1 MTETSERFRRVA
13 AAFTERVDAVPADG
27 WDRPSPGPDWT
38 AKDIVFHLSQTAAT
52 FLGRVGVE
60 LPAAATQT
68 DDPVAAWTAARD
80 TVQTTLDDP
89 AIATREYDSPMGKTT
104 FEKSIGMYGV
114 GDVLV
119 HTWDLARAVGLD
131 EHLDPD
137 EAQRLFTLL
146 EPNDEMM
153 RKGTSFGPKVEVPD
167 DADPQT
173 KLLAFTG
180 RHP

>member
-1 MTETSERFRRVA
+1 MTETSDRFRRVA
-13 AAFTERVDAVPADG
+13 SAFTDRLNAVPAEG
-27 WDRPSPGPDWT
+27 WDRQSPCADWKT
-38 AKDIVFHLSQTAAT
+38 KDVVFHLSQTAGM
-52 FLGRVGVE
+52 FLGRADVE

-80 TVQTTLDDP
+80 TVQTALDDP
-89 AIATREYDSPMGKTT
+89 AVASREYDGPMGKTT
-104 FEKSIGMYGV
+104 FETSIGMFGV

-131 EHLDPD
+131 EHLDED
-137 EAQRLFTLL
+137 EVQRLFAAL

-153 RKGTSFGPKVEVPD
+153 RKGTSFGPKVEVPA

-180 RHP
+180 RRP